1 MTRAFRLLALVI
13 MPASVAVG
21 CASNQRPELVP
32 GSTITTTTTT
42 SIEPENSSTTST
54 VDESTDSQSEEST
67 TTTTT
72 SIPRLDPDSPD
83 YATTAPPTD
92 RQLPHPQR
100 LSRGPDS
107 QDHPIPS
114 G

>member
-32 GSTITTTTTT
+32 GSTITTATTT
-42 SIEPENSSTTST
+42 STEPDNSSTTTST
-54 VDESTDSQSEEST
+54 GDESTDSQSEDS
-67 TTTTT
+67 TTTT
-72 SIPRLDPDSPD
+72 SIPRLDHPDAPN
-83 YATTAPPTD
+83 YPTTVPPPPRPTV
-92 RQLPHPQR
+92 
-100 LSRGPDS
+100 SY
-107 QDHPIPS
+107 PIPS